1 MCESLT
7 ADDISNSYKAKK
19 TTHTEKTEKL
29 EGAYYGFHTVLLEEQ
44 VAFAD
49 WINKNLG
56 DDADLAHLLDLNE
69 TGSDMY
75 KAMDDGIL
83 MCKIINLAAPETIDE
98 RVINKGKNLNVFKVC
113 FDNVNIFLTI
123 HFDTFQQHENLTLAI
138 NSASA
143 VGCVV
148 IGIDTYNINS
158 SSGKKYLVLG
168 LLWQLIK
175 MYLFKQISVNLV
187 PGLVNL
193 LFPGEDPSIL
203 QRLTPEELLMRWVN
217 HQLEKAGS
225 DRRMTNFNK
234 DIKDSVI
241 YTELIKQIAPEG
253 SGVNKNALGVNDLK
267 DRAEMMLEQADKI
280 DCRDFVTAKDVV
292 NGYERLN
299 VAFVANLFNNHP
311 ALDPPAEDIELD
323 IEETREEKMYRN
335 WMNSLGV
342 KPRVNHL
349 YSDLY
354 DGLVIFQVG
363 IPHFLNLLKEYFF
376 SVDGFYQ
383 TWYC

>member
-1 MCESLT
+1 M
-7 ADDISNSYKAKK
+7 
-19 TTHTEKTEKL
+19 
-29 EGAYYGFHTVLLEEQ
+29 
-44 VAFAD
+44 
-49 WINKNLG
+49 
-56 DDADLAHLLDLNE
+56 
-69 TGSDMY
+69 
-75 KAMDDGIL
+75 
-83 MCKIINLAAPETIDE
+83 
-98 RVINKGKNLNVFKVC
+98 
-113 FDNVNIFLTI
+113 
-123 HFDTFQQHENLTLAI
+123 TLAI

-193 LFPGEDPSIL
+193 LFEGEDPSIL

-225 DRRMTNFNK
+225 DRRMTNFNN

-253 SGVNKNALGVNDLK
+253 SGVNKNALGINDLK

-292 NGYERLN
+292 NGYDKLN
-299 VAFVANLFNNHP
+299 MAFVANLFNNHP
-311 ALDPPAEDIELD
+311 ALDPPSEEIELE
-323 IEETREEKMYRN
+323 IEETREEKMFRN

-342 KPRVNHL
+342 KPRVNYL
-349 YSDLY
+349 YADLY
-354 DGLVIFQVG
+354 DGLIIFQV
-363 IPHFLNLLKEYFF
+363 
-376 SVDGFYQ
+376 
-383 TWYC
+383 

>member
-1 MCESLT
+1 MT

-363 IPHFLNLLKEYFF
+363 IPHFLSVLKEYFF
-376 SVDGFYQ
+376 S
-383 TWYC
+383 